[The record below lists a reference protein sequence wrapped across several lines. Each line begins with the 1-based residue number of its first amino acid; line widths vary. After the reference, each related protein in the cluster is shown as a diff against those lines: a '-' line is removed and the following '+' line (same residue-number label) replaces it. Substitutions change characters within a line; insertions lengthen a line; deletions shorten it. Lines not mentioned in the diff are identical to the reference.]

1 MMMCSRGIQ
10 SGLSGHKNILFLILF
25 FNVTIAF
32 SQKKG
37 DSNTEK
43 PVEFM
48 MIQNPPVYKGCEG
61 YKSTSSKSICSNKKL
76 MEHIDKNFDTSV
88 SANTNL
94 EAGDYELTVV
104 FIVDKQGLVT
114 NIETKGN
121 DYKPFV
127 NEATRLIRSVPQYSS
142 PGRQREKVVNVRYT
156 IPIVFTVEKN

>member
-1 MMMCSRGIQ
+1 M
-10 SGLSGHKNILFLILF
+10 KYILFPIF
-25 FNVTIAF
+25 FFVVSIAY
-32 SQKKG
+32 SQQNNA
-37 DSNTEK
+37 SQLEK

-88 SANTNL
+88 SANTDL
-94 EAGDYELTVV
+94 EAGDYELTVI

-127 NEATRLIRSVPQYSS
+127 NEAIRLIRSLPQYSS
-142 PGRQREKVVNVRYT
+142 PGMQREKVVNVRYT
-156 IPIVFTVEKN
+156 IPIVFTVEK

>member
-1 MMMCSRGIQ
+1 M
-10 SGLSGHKNILFLILF
+10 KYILFSIF
-25 FNVTIAF
+25 IFVTSIAY
-32 SQKKG
+32 SQQNNA
-37 DSNTEK
+37 SQLER

-156 IPIVFTVEKN
+156 IPIVFTVEK